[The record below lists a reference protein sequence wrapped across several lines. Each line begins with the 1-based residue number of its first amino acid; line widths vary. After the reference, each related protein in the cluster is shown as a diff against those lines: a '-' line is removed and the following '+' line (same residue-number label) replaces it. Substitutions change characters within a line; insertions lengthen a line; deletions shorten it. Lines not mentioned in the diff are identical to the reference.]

1 MPTPDQILKQTAHRA
16 WPPPR
21 RPWLWSQGWRDLLF
35 CHWAVPAEAIRSHVP
50 SSLQIDAMD
59 GSAWVSLVAFRM
71 ARVRPGWLP
80 PFPPVSNFLE
90 LNLRTYVRSSDK
102 PGVFFLSIHA
112 NKRLAARIARFFSPL
127 PYVFAPMTL
136 AQRGEGFRFHCQ
148 STNERHDVNY
158 VADYGPEVKV
168 YAACQDSPTE
178 WLLERYRL
186 YVGNSKGELI
196 QAEVHHEPWMVQ
208 NVKLEISSNTLGRD
222 FGLDLPAIP
231 DRAHFSSGL
240 NALAWSF
247 EPEINQ
253 PIMEKQIV
261 SRG

>member
-1 MPTPDQILKQTAHRA
+1 LSSPAQVLKRIAHRP
-16 WPPPR
+16 WPPPD

-35 CHWAVPAEAIRSHVP
+35 CHWVVSVEALRSHV
-50 SSLQIDAMD
+50 SHLLEIDVID

-71 ARVRPGWLP
+71 ARVRPRWFP

-90 LNLRTYVRSSDK
+90 LNLRTYVRSGDK

-112 NKRLAARIARFFSPL
+112 NKRLAARISRFFSPL

-136 AQRGEGFRFHCQ
+136 SPRDEGFKFRCQ
-148 STNERHDVNY
+148 STNQRHNVSY
-158 VADYGPEVKV
+158 LTDYSPEAKV
-168 YAACQDSPTE
+168 YAACQDSLTE

-208 NVKLEISSNTLGRD
+208 NVDLDISSNTLGRD
-222 FGLDLPAIP
+222 FGLDLPAVP
-231 DRAHFSSGL
+231 DRAHFSSGV

-247 EPEINQ
+247 EPELNQTING
-253 PIMEKQIV
+253 KADC
-261 SRG
+261 